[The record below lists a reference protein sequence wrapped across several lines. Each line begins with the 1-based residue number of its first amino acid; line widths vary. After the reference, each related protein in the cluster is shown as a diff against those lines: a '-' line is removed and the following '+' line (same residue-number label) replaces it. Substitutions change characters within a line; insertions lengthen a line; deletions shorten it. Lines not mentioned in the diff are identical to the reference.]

1 MASEPKTDE
10 LTQIV
15 NDAVSDTMSR
25 PPRLRGPYLIEGE
38 ATPQSVASEPEPV
51 AWQDNGE
58 RELCRAWAAKL
69 VAKLNT
75 KPDHADDVL
84 WLERLRAALAAD
96 PAALLAAEQRGRDA
110 ERERAARLVENGVR
124 EGRASIDFRPEV
136 VAAAIRKGDAT

>member
-1 MASEPKTDE
+1 M
-10 LTQIV
+10 
-15 NDAVSDTMSR
+15 
-25 PPRLRGPYLIEGE
+25 
-38 ATPQSVASEPEPV
+38 ASEPEPV

-96 PAALLAAEQRGRDA
+96 PAALLAAEQRGRESAAALLDDMAREADA
-110 ERERAARLVENGVR
+110 QAAVSLQLPKRANIQAKANAL
-124 EGRASIDFRPEV
+124 RAG
-136 VAAAIRKGDAT
+136 AAAIRKGDAT